1 MSETGGAAVYSD
13 LSRLNA
19 WRFHVKQL
27 KLGHQQR
34 IMMQS
39 NGARPSPRKGRGME
53 FSEVRLYQPGD
64 DVRHIDWKVSA
75 RSQHTHTK
83 LFSEEHERPVVF
95 VVEQS
100 ARLFFASQ
108 HCFKSVLALDIMAL
122 LAWATLNQ
130 EDRVGGLVFGE
141 GVSHWVEPKRQ
152 AKSLLH
158 LFNHAISQ
166 NQRLTR
172 PGQGNDQAWLN
183 ALNQI
188 APLVHPASRIILIGD
203 CLNLDAACHGVLRQL
218 AKHGSVTAIHCQ
230 DPIETALPASHSL
243 ALSDGETEFY
253 LDGQNSQLQQ
263 YYQNSYQQAWLNQ
276 QQIFTRLGIA
286 LCQLSTVDKPI
297 EALIKQRL
305 LRR

>member
-1 MSETGGAAVYSD
+1 MSQSAVYSD

-34 IMMQS
+34 IVMQS

-100 ARLFFASQ
+100 ACLFFASQ

-141 GVSHWVEPKRQ
+141 SASHWVEPKRQ

-158 LFNHAISQ
+158 LFNHALNQ
-166 NQRLTR
+166 NQQLTR
-172 PGQGNDQAWLN
+172 PGQGDNQAWLN
-183 ALNQI
+183 ALNKV
-188 APLVHPASRIILIGD
+188 APLVHPASRIILVGD
-203 CLNLDAACHGVLRQL
+203 CLNLDNACHGVLRQL
-218 AKHGSVTAIHCQ
+218 AKHTAITAIHCE
-230 DPIETALPASHSL
+230 DPIETSLPASHSL

-253 LDGQNSQLQQ
+253 LDGQNTQQ
-263 YYQNSYQQAWLNQ
+263 QQGYQNAYQQAWLNQ
-276 QQIFTRLGIA
+276 QSSLSRFGIA
-286 LCQLSTVDKPI
+286 LCRVSTADKPI